1 MAEIVAVSEGE
12 PSMPTLEHGEVIAA
26 LIAALRPYVLSQGLG
41 RVFAPQTTYHLPGIP
56 ARDPDASFIR
66 RERLPKDPNVDPD
79 MPPDVAVEVVSRT
92 DTFGAVNLKVTQY
105 LDVGVRMVWLIN
117 PDLRTVDVYQP
128 GEPSRRFNAGDTL
141 AGDPV
146 IPGFALP
153 VSELFTWD

>member
-1 MAEIVAVSEGE
+1 MVEIAAVSEGE
-12 PSMPTLEHGEVIAA
+12 PATLEHGEVIAA

-56 ARDPDASFIR
+56 DRDPDASFIR
-66 RERLPKDPNVDPD
+66 RDRLPKNPNVDPD
-79 MPPDVAVEVVSRT
+79 LPPDLAVEVVSRT
-92 DTFGAVNLKVTQY
+92 DTFGTVNLKVTQY

-128 GEPSRRFNAGDTL
+128 GEPSQRFNAGDTL
-141 AGDPV
+141 VGDPV

>member
-1 MAEIVAVSEGE
+1 MVEIAAIPEGE
-12 PSMPTLEHGEVIAA
+12 RAMPTLEHGEVIAA

-56 ARDPDASFIR
+56 DRDPDASFIR
-66 RERLPKDPNVDPD
+66 RDRLPKNPNVDPD

-92 DTFGAVNLKVTQY
+92 DTFGTVNLKVTQY

-141 AGDPV
+141 VGDPV
-146 IPGFALP
+146 IPGFTLP

>member
-1 MAEIVAVSEGE
+1 MVEIAAASDGE
-12 PSMPTLEHGEVIAA
+12 RALPTLEHGDVIAA

-56 ARDPDASFIR
+56 DRDPDASFIR
-66 RERLPKDPNVDPD
+66 RDRLPKNPNVDPD
-79 MPPDVAVEVVSRT
+79 LAVEVVSRT
-92 DTFGAVNLKVTQY
+92 DTFGTVNLKVTQY

-128 GEPSRRFNAGDTL
+128 GEPSQRFNAGDTL
-141 AGDPV
+141 VGDPV

>member
-1 MAEIVAVSEGE
+1 MVEVAAVPDGE
-12 PSMPTLEHGEVIAA
+12 RAVLTLEHGEVIAA
-26 LIAALRPYVLSQGLG
+26 LIAALRPYILSQRLG

-56 ARDPDASFIR
+56 DRDPDASFIR
-66 RERLPKDPNVDPD
+66 RDRLPKDPNVDPD

-92 DTFGAVNLKVTQY
+92 DTFGTVNLKVTQY

-128 GEPSRRFNAGDTL
+128 GEPSQRFNAGDTL
-141 AGDPV
+141 VGDPV